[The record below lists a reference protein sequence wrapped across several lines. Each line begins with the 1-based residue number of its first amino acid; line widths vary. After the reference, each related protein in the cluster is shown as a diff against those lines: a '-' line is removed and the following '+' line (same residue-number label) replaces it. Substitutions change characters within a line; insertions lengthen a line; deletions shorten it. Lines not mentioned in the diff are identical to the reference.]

1 LRLRQKAGD
10 PRYPQRSLTP
20 VDHHNEQRLLQLAMA
35 NNQKPPVKKQPS
47 ITTPNVAAPS
57 AAAWHKLEDYQRQL
71 MHLGQS
77 NKRRLQRLR
86 REQNRIDAA
95 ERKRRRVSKL

>member
-1 LRLRQKAGD
+1 
-10 PRYPQRSLTP
+10 
-20 VDHHNEQRLLQLAMA
+20 MA